1 MAAPLTD
8 AWRLAVVAPFQG
20 PAGMFG
26 PSCQTVTELA
36 VHELNSASGVA
47 GREVSVEWVDGGD
60 QPVAV
65 GARIRQLIAQ
75 ERIDA
80 VTGWHISSVRQAIA
94 RETEGKIPYAYTS
107 LYEGGERRKGVYC
120 LGETPGTQIAPA
132 LEWLR
137 DELGLRRW
145 LVVGDDYI
153 WPRLSSR
160 AVRRF
165 GPALGLDVVGER
177 FVPYGSGRISQ
188 LVDLAERTECDG
200 VIMLL
205 VGQHAVEFNRLFVRR
220 GLDERLVRYSPLMEE
235 NMLLASGARATGN
248 LYVSASYFRSL
259 ATADSLDLV
268 SAYTRLHGPSAP
280 PLNNMAE
287 SCYEGI
293 RFLAH
298 AARKSQPGTA
308 SPDEFSYSGPRGTV
322 SLDGGNASLPVHIAA
337 ASGLDFDIL
346 ASF

>member
-1 MAAPLTD
+1 MTAPLTD
-8 AWRLAVVAPFQG
+8 TWRLAVVAPFQG

-36 VHELNSASGVA
+36 VHELNAASGVA

-60 QPVAV
+60 QPAAV
-65 GARIRQLIAQ
+65 GARIRELIAQ

-132 LEWLR
+132 LQWLR

-145 LVVGDDYI
+145 LVVGDDYV

-160 AVRRF
+160 AIRRF
-165 GPALGLDVVGER
+165 GPALGLTVVAER
-177 FVPYGSGRISQ
+177 FVPYGSGHIGH
-188 LVDLAERTECDG
+188 LVDLAERSDCDG

-205 VGQHAVEFNRLFVRR
+205 VGQHAVEFNRLFARR
-220 GLDERLVRYSPLMEE
+220 GLDEKLVRYSPLMEE
-235 NMLLASGARATGN
+235 NMLLASGAQATSS
-248 LYVSASYFRSL
+248 LFVSASYFRSL
-259 ATADSLDLV
+259 TTADSLDLV
-268 SAYTRLHGPSAP
+268 GAYTRLHGASAP

-293 RFLAH
+293 RFLA
-298 AARKSQPGTA
+298 AAAGQRRPDTA

-322 SLDGGNASLPVHIAA
+322 RLADGNASLPVHLATAA
-337 ASGLDFDIL
+337 GLDFDIL